1 MRKRLLPLLGCVIG
15 ASIVGT
21 ACNKFLD
28 PSPTD
33 VLTPD
38 NFYKS
43 SSDAVSAVNAA
54 YAQMPYTY
62 LYYFYIGDISGD
74 DLMAD
79 PSFGSDGHQLA
90 DYTFDKTL
98 WTLDNQWSNAY
109 ITINRCNIVI
119 QLVPGIQMDPTL
131 RARVIGEAKFIR
143 ALSYFMLVNMFGD
156 VPLVTTQITNAK
168 NAQLAR
174 TAKAQVYALIE
185 SDLQAA
191 ATSLPASYT
200 NPPDVG
206 RATSGAAT
214 ALLAKVYLY
223 LGDWNNAAKYA
234 GQVITSGTYSL
245 NKVYNDNF
253 SISKQNSNPENIFSV
268 NFGSPETV
276 TGVVG
281 SIAVLFGLPSG
292 FPGGDAYGLEFVL
305 PSLVNSFSATDQRGN
320 GASFMISPYTI
331 RHGPDSGTVVTF
343 ISPPEPA
350 LHKPLDETDP
360 QNMEHRS
367 WEQQPNYQ
375 PILRYADV
383 LLMYAEAVAN
393 GGTATAGGAV
403 TALDQVRLRGD
414 PNASSSAASADF
426 MDTLRVERRKEFIY
440 EGQRWF
446 DLSRWGILDQALR
459 AKQAEILTIYPNEF
473 KSVHGVFSN
482 IYPIPQTEIN
492 SDPALTQNA
501 GWQ

>member
-15 ASIVGT
+15 AAIVGT
-21 ACNKFLD
+21 SCNKFLD
-28 PSPTD
+28 PNPTD

-109 ITINRCNIVI
+109 ITINRANIVI

-143 ALSYFMLVNMFGD
+143 ALSYFMLVSMFGD
-156 VPLVTTQITNAK
+156 VPLVTSQITNAK
-168 NAQLAR
+168 NAQLPR
-174 TAKAQVYALIE
+174 TPKAQVYTLIE
-185 SDLQAA
+185 SDLQSAS
-191 ATSLPASYT
+191 TTLPASYSGA
-200 NPPDVG
+200 DVG
-206 RATSGAAT
+206 RATSGAAL

-223 LGDWNNAAKYA
+223 QGDWTHAAQYA
-234 GQVITSGTYSL
+234 GQVINSGTYSL

-253 SISKQNSNPENIFSV
+253 SISKQNTNPENIFSV

-281 SIAVLFGLPSG
+281 SIALLFGLPSG

-305 PSLVNSFSATDQRGN
+305 PSLVNSFSATDTRGN

-331 RHGPDSGTVVTF
+331 QHGPDSGTVVTF

-367 WEQQPNYQ
+367 WEQQPNFQ
-375 PILRYADV
+375 PVLRYADV

-393 GGTATAGGAV
+393 GGTATAGSAV
-403 TALDQVRLRGD
+403 AALDQVRLRGD
-414 PNASSSAASADF
+414 PSASSSAGAADF

-446 DLSRWGILDQALR
+446 DLARWGILDQALR

-473 KSVHGVFSN
+473 KAVHGVTST
-482 IYPIPQTEIN
+482 IYPIPQVEIN

>member
-15 ASIVGT
+15 AAIVGT
-21 ACNKFLD
+21 SCNKFLD

-109 ITINRCNIVI
+109 ITINRANIVI

-131 RARVIGEAKFIR
+131 RARVIGEARFIR

-168 NAQLAR
+168 NAQLPR
-174 TAKAQVYALIE
+174 TPKAQVYALIE

-191 ATSLPASYT
+191 AASLPASYSGA
-200 NPPDVG
+200 DVG
-206 RATSGAAT
+206 RATSGAALS
-214 ALLAKVYLY
+214 LLAKVYLY

-234 GQVITSGTYSL
+234 GQVITSGKYSL

-281 SIAVLFGLPSG
+281 SIALLFGLPSG

-331 RHGPDSGTVVTF
+331 RHGPDSGMVVNF
-343 ISPPEPA
+343 ISPPAPA

-383 LLMYAEAVAN
+383 LLIYAEAVAN
-393 GGTATAGGAV
+393 GGTATAGSAV

-473 KSVHGVFSN
+473 KAVHGVTSN

>member
-15 ASIVGT
+15 AAIVGT
-21 ACNKFLD
+21 GCNKFLD
-28 PSPTD
+28 PNPTD

-79 PSFGSDGHQLA
+79 AGFGSDGHQLA

-168 NAQLAR
+168 NAQLPR
-174 TAKAQVYALIE
+174 TPKAQVYTLIE

-191 ATSLPASYT
+191 ATSLPASYST
-200 NPPDVG
+200 PGDVG
-206 RATSGAAT
+206 RATSGAALS
-214 ALLAKVYLY
+214 LLAKVYLY

-234 GQVITSGTYSL
+234 GQVIASKAYSL
-245 NKVYNDNF
+245 NAVYNDNF

-281 SIAVLFGLPSG
+281 SISLLFGLPNG

-305 PSLVNSFSATDQRGN
+305 PSVVNSFSATDQRGN
-320 GASFMISPYTI
+320 GATFMISPYTI
-331 RHGPDSGTVVTF
+331 RHGPDSGQVVAF
-343 ISPPEPA
+343 IAPPGPA
-350 LHKPLDETDP
+350 LHKPLDETDA

-383 LLMYAEAVAN
+383 LLIYAEAVAN
-393 GGTATAGGAV
+393 GGTATAGSAV

-414 PNASSSAASADF
+414 SLASSSAAGSF

-473 KSVHGVFSN
+473 KAVHGVTSN

>member
-1 MRKRLLPLLGCVIG
+1 VIG
-15 ASIVGT
+15 AAIVGT
-21 ACNKFLD
+21 SCNKFLD

-109 ITINRCNIVI
+109 ITINRANIVI

-131 RARVIGEAKFIR
+131 RARVIGEARFIR

-168 NAQLAR
+168 NAQLPR
-174 TAKAQVYALIE
+174 TPKAQVYALIE

-191 ATSLPASYT
+191 AASLPASYSGA
-200 NPPDVG
+200 DVG
-206 RATSGAAT
+206 RATSGAALS
-214 ALLAKVYLY
+214 LLAKVYLY

-234 GQVITSGTYSL
+234 GQVITSGKYSL

-281 SIAVLFGLPSG
+281 SIALLFGLPSG

-331 RHGPDSGTVVTF
+331 RHGPDSGMVVNF
-343 ISPPEPA
+343 ISPPAPA

-383 LLMYAEAVAN
+383 LLIYAEAVAN
-393 GGTATAGGAV
+393 GGTATAGSAV

-473 KSVHGVFSN
+473 KAVHGVTSN

>member
-15 ASIVGT
+15 AAIVGT
-21 ACNKFLD
+21 SCNKFLD

-79 PSFGSDGHQLA
+79 AGFGSDGHQLA

-143 ALSYFMLVNMFGD
+143 ALSYFMLVSMFGD

-168 NAQLAR
+168 NAQLGR
-174 TAKAQVYALIE
+174 TPKAQVYALIE

-191 ATSLPASYT
+191 AASLPASYSGA
-200 NPPDVG
+200 DIG

-234 GQVITSGTYSL
+234 GQVINSKAYSL

-281 SIAVLFGLPSG
+281 SISLLFGLPSG

-305 PSLVNSFSATDQRGN
+305 PSVVNSFSATDQRGN
-320 GASFMISPYTI
+320 GASFMTSPYTI
-331 RHGPDSGTVVTF
+331 KHGPDSGTTVQW
-343 ISPPEPA
+343 IAPPGAA

-383 LLMYAEAVAN
+383 LLIYAEAVAN
-393 GGTATAGGAV
+393 GGTQTAMSAA
-403 TALDQVRLRGD
+403 TALDLVRLRGD
-414 PNASSSAASADF
+414 SLASPSAGSADF

-446 DLSRWGILDQALR
+446 DLARWGILDQALR

-473 KSVHGVFSN
+473 KAVHGVTST